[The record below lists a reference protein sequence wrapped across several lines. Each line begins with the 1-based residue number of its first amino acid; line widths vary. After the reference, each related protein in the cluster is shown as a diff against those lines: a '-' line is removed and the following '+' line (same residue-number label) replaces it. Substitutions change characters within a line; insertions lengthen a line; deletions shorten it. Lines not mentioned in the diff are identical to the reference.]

1 MVMKSLSQVDAELE
15 EIIVAHYYSEDFEL
29 ISSMK
34 AYYHSLASLEKS
46 YLEQIVLRRL
56 TSDGSIV
63 DILLCSVVNVPSAAP
78 VLSSRLNREEIS
90 NQVTRTIISALKKY
104 RSDEAYTAVER
115 FLDSDQE
122 IESLQA
128 IAEIDFR
135 RSIPHIVIALKKEF
149 THGVVLHI
157 LHDRVKTVGLSGLVD
172 DLCASSAT
180 RTATFK
186 ALLST
191 ALHSKKH
198 PYNPFSE
205 SDIQHIIGS
214 LDAV

>member
-1 MVMKSLSQVDAELE
+1 MKSLSIIADELDK
-15 EIIVAHYYSEDFEL
+15 IISAHYYSEDFEL

-34 AYYHSLASLEKS
+34 AYYHSLDSFEKT

-56 TSDGSIV
+56 MSDGSIV
-63 DILLCSVVNVPSAAP
+63 DVLLCSVVNVPSAVP
-78 VLSSRLNREEIS
+78 VLSSRLNQEVSS
-90 NQVTRTIISALKKY
+90 NQVTRTLIAALRMY

-128 IAEIDFR
+128 LAEIDFR

-157 LHDRVKTVGLSGLVD
+157 LHDRVKTSGISVLVD
-172 DLCASSAT
+172 DLCNSSAT
-180 RTATFK
+180 RNATFK
-186 ALLST
+186 TLLSL
-191 ALHSKKH
+191 ALHSKKY

-205 SDIQHIIGS
+205 SDIQHIINS
-214 LDAV
+214 LDVA